1 MNQQTEQVELVAERR
16 MLFGKKAKRLRRE
29 GQVPAV
35 MYGHGFDPIPLQFEE
50 RRLQQVLSHVGG
62 SQLISVRIKGEEQ
75 QEVALVRDV
84 QRDPIRL
91 NVLHVD
97 LYRVEMTERITAE
110 IPLEIA
116 GESPVVESGEGILL
130 QGVSTIEV
138 ECLPGDLVDA
148 IEVDISDL
156 TELDQ
161 SLHVEDLAIP
171 SGIEVLTNLDEMV
184 VRIVPMVT
192 EEALEEELEEAI
204 LPVVGE
210 VEVITEARP
219 EESADRES

>member
-1 MNQQTEQVELVAERR
+1 MSQQTGLVELVAERR
-16 MLFGKKAKRLRRE
+16 ALFGKKVKRLRRE

-35 MYGHGFDPIPLQFEE
+35 MYGRGFAPVPLQFEE

-62 SQLISVRIKGEEQ
+62 SQLIGVRIEGEDQ
-75 QEVALVRDV
+75 QEMTLVRAV

-97 LYRVEMTERITAE
+97 LYRVEMTVRITAE

-116 GESPVVESGEGILL
+116 GESPVVQSNEGILL

-161 SLHVEDLAIP
+161 SLHVRDLAIP
-171 SGIEVLTNLDEMV
+171 SSIDILTDVDEMV
-184 VRIVPMVT
+184 VRVVPMVT
-192 EEALEEELEEAI
+192 EEALEEELEEAL

-219 EESADRES
+219 EETAGEES

>member
-1 MNQQTEQVELVAERR
+1 MSQQTGQIELVAERR
-16 MLFGKKAKRLRRE
+16 ALFGKKVKRLRRE

-35 MYGHGFDPIPLQFEE
+35 MYGHDFDPVPLQFEE
-50 RRLQQVLSHVGG
+50 RNLQQVLSHVGG
-62 SQLISVRIKGEEQ
+62 SQLIGVRIKGEEQ
-75 QEVALVRDV
+75 QEMTLVRDV

-110 IPLEIA
+110 IPLEII
-116 GESPVVESGEGILL
+116 GESPVAQSNEGILL
-130 QGVSTIEV
+130 QGISTIEV

-148 IEVDISDL
+148 IEVDVSDL
-156 TELDQ
+156 VELDQ
-161 SLHVEDLAIP
+161 SLHVRDLAIP
-171 SGIEVLTNLDEMV
+171 SGIDILTDMGEMV

-204 LPVVGE
+204 LPVLEE
-210 VEVITEARP
+210 VEVITEAKP
-219 EESADRES
+219 EETAGEES

>member
-1 MNQQTEQVELVAERR
+1 MSQQTGLVELVAERR
-16 MLFGKKAKRLRRE
+16 ALFGKKVKRLRRE

-35 MYGHGFDPIPLQFEE
+35 MYGRGFAPVPLQFEE

-62 SQLISVRIKGEEQ
+62 SQLIGVRIEGEDQ
-75 QEVALVRDV
+75 QEMTLVRAV

-97 LYRVEMTERITAE
+97 LYRVEMTVRITAE

-116 GESPVVESGEGILL
+116 GESPVVQSNEGILL

-161 SLHVEDLAIP
+161 SLHVRDLAIP
-171 SGIEVLTNLDEMV
+171 SSIDILTDVDEMV
-184 VRIVPMVT
+184 VRVVPMVT
-192 EEALEEELEEAI
+192 EEALEEELEEAL
-204 LPVVGE
+204 LPVVEE

-219 EESADRES
+219 EETAGEES

>member
-1 MNQQTEQVELVAERR
+1 MSQQTGLVELVAERR
-16 MLFGKKAKRLRRE
+16 ALFGKKVKRLRRE

-35 MYGHGFDPIPLQFEE
+35 MYGRGFDPVPLQFEE

-62 SQLISVRIKGEEQ
+62 SQLIGVRIEGEDQ
-75 QEVALVRDV
+75 QEMTLVRAV

-97 LYRVEMTERITAE
+97 LYRVEMTVRITAE

-116 GESPVVESGEGILL
+116 GESPVVQSNEGILL

-161 SLHVEDLAIP
+161 SLHVRDLAIP
-171 SGIEVLTNLDEMV
+171 SSIDILTDVDEMV
-184 VRIVPMVT
+184 VRVVPMVT
-192 EEALEEELEEAI
+192 EEALVEELEEAL
-204 LPVVGE
+204 LPVVEE

-219 EESADRES
+219 EETAGEES

>member
-1 MNQQTEQVELVAERR
+1 MSQQTGLVELVAERR
-16 MLFGKKAKRLRRE
+16 ALFGKKVKRLRRE

-35 MYGHGFDPIPLQFEE
+35 MYGRGFDPVPLQFEE

-62 SQLISVRIKGEEQ
+62 SQLIGVRIEGEDQ
-75 QEVALVRDV
+75 QEMTLVRAV

-97 LYRVEMTERITAE
+97 LYRVEMTVRITAE

-116 GESPVVESGEGILL
+116 GESPVVQSNEGILL

-161 SLHVEDLAIP
+161 SLHVRDLAIP
-171 SGIEVLTNLDEMV
+171 SSIDILTDVDEMV
-184 VRIVPMVT
+184 VRVVPMVT
-192 EEALEEELEEAI
+192 EEALEEELEEAL
-204 LPVVGE
+204 LPVVEE

-219 EESADRES
+219 EETAGEES